1 MANQVAYGFT
11 TLKDMFAERV
21 AVAGVDV
28 VNTAIQQSVDEHNRQ
43 IAALMSLFV
52 TPVTNPQMR
61 YKTPTALRLQP
72 LDESGRARP
81 IRVAGHYDVAFPL
94 QAGGVAWGGT
104 DVTIAKMTVEEANRY
119 TLALLS
125 ADARWVRDHILAALF
140 ANASWTY
147 TDDDDDVGSLT
158 IKGPANGD
166 TDVYLLLSGAD
177 SGATDTHFLAQAA
190 AIADATNPYPTIY
203 SELKEHPENGG
214 EVLALVAS
222 NQVATTK
229 ALSEYH
235 PAADPNLRPGM
246 ASDVLVGSL
255 GVQHPGELF
264 GYTDSKVWLSEW
276 RSMPDN
282 YIVAVTTEGDAP
294 LGMREDPEPELR
306 GFKKVAERNDHP
318 FVESQW
324 RRRAGFGARNRVGVV
339 VQRIGNAAYAVP
351 TNYSSPMA

>member
-11 TLKDMFAERV
+11 NLKDMFAERV
-21 AVAGVDV
+21 AEAGVDL

-61 YKTPTALRLQP
+61 YKTPTAARLQP

-125 ADARWVRDHILAALF
+125 ADARWVRDHILAAIF
-140 ANASWTY
+140 ANAAWTF
-147 TDDDDDVGSLT
+147 TDEELGALT

-166 TDVYLLLSGAD
+166 TDVYLVLSGAD
-177 SGATDTHFLAQAA
+177 AGAIDTHFLAQAG
-190 AIADATNPYPTIY
+190 AIADATNPFPTIY
-203 SELKEHPENGG
+203 DELKEHPENGG
-214 EVLALVAS
+214 EVLSLIPS
-222 NQVATTK
+222 NLKTSVKGLT
-229 ALSEYH
+229 EYH
-235 PAADPNLRPGM
+235 PIADPNLRAGAA
-246 ASDVLVGSL
+246 ASEVVGSL

-276 RSMPDN
+276 RSLPDN
-282 YIVAVTTEGDAP
+282 YIVSVTTDGDAP

-306 GFKKVAERNDHP
+306 GFKKIAERADHP
-318 FVESQW
+318 FIESQW
-324 RRRAGFGARNRVGVV
+324 RRRAGFGGRNRVGIV

-351 TNYSSPMA
+351 TNYSSPMP

>member
-11 TLKDMFAERV
+11 NLKDMFAERV
-21 AVAGVDV
+21 AEAGVDV

-52 TPVTNPQMR
+52 SPVTKPQLR
-61 YKTPTALRLQP
+61 YKTPTAARLQP

-119 TLALLS
+119 TLTLLS

-140 ANASWTY
+140 ANASWTF

-177 SGATDTHFLAQAA
+177 AGATDTHFLAQAGGV
-190 AIADATNPYPTIY
+190 ADATNPFPSIY
-203 SELKEHPENGG
+203 SELREHPENGG
-214 EVLALVAS
+214 EVLALIPS
-222 NQVATTK
+222 NLKTSVQGLT
-229 ALSEYH
+229 EYH
-235 PAADPNLRPGM
+235 PVADPNLRSGS
-246 ASDVLVGSL
+246 ATTELVGNL
-255 GVQHPGELF
+255 GVAHPGELF

-276 RSMPDN
+276 RSLPND
-282 YIVAVTTEGDAP
+282 YIIAVTTEGDAP

-306 GFKKVAERNDHP
+306 GFKKVAERADHP
-318 FVESQW
+318 FIESQW

-339 VQRIGNAAYAVP
+339 VQRVSNGAYAVP
-351 TNYSSPMA
+351 TNYSCPMP